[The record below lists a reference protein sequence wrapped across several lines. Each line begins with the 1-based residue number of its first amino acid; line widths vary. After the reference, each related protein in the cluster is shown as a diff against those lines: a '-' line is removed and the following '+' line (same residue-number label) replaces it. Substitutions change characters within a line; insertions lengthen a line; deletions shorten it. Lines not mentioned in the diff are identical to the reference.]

1 MNAHP
6 HRAADPLSPAQLRAI
21 WAKAHALGL
30 DEELLRDVVEAETGG
45 RSISS
50 LSRDQASGVLN
61 RLGQE
66 RAPRRRRSRKRGD
79 PGALIT
85 REQAQTIEHN
95 YEDLC
100 WQQQARA
107 SFNKRMCGKPWPQ
120 TVAEAQK
127 IIEAQ
132 RAMLARKQPK
142 TKLIEQLDQRRAKL
156 TDWEQRFVNTVRGKR
171 RLSSGQAAKLR
182 EIHAA
187 RVGGDHA
194 RP

>member
-1 MNAHP
+1 MSHKQ
-6 HRAADPLSPAQLRAI
+6 RTTDPLTSAQLRAI
-21 WAKAHALGL
+21 WATARDISL
-30 DEELLRDVVEAETGG
+30 DEELLRDVVETETGS
-45 RSISS
+45 RLISS

-61 RLGQE
+61 RLGQD
-66 RAPRRRRSRKRGD
+66 RAPRRRRRKRGD

-142 TKLIEQLDQRRAKL
+142 SRLIEQLDQHRAKL
-156 TDWEQRFVNTVRGKR
+156 TGWEQDFVNAMRGKR